1 MKKIIYL
8 LIIVL
13 SSFITQAQNK
23 KFNSE
28 KIRTFKLA
36 FLTEKLNLTEVEA
49 EKFWPIY
56 NSYSKK
62 MTELYKTE
70 RYNIK
75 KRILKSG
82 GVDNLSEKESKE
94 IFDLIK
100 SVAKNKSETKTNFY
114 DKLVKILPYTKIL
127 TLEISEHEFNR
138 KLMKKFRAERK
149 KKKEKNKQ

>member
-1 MKKIIYL
+1 M
-8 LIIVL
+8 

-82 GVDNLSEKESKE
+82 GVDSLSEKESKE

-100 SVAKNKSETKTNFY
+100 TSSLGT
-114 DKLVKILPYTKIL
+114 ILFTVVRIL
-127 TLEISEHEFNR
+127 LYS
-138 KLMKKFRAERK
+138 
-149 KKKEKNKQ
+149 